1 MTVVPLFELRGISK
15 EFPGV
20 KALEDV
26 SFEIRAGE
34 VHMLV
39 GENGAG
45 KSTLMKIL
53 CGAYRADRGSFFHN
67 GEPVAIDN
75 PTAEKLAKEMLESMP

>member
-1 MTVVPLFELRGISK
+1 MAQATAVPLFELRGISK

-20 KALEDV
+20 KALDDV

-39 GENGAG
+39 DDFGKGEA
-45 KSTLMKIL
+45 
-53 CGAYRADRGSFFHN
+53 AAD
-67 GEPVAIDN
+67 A
-75 PTAEKLAKEMLESMP
+75 